1 MLVPVKNALGEGRE
15 QRTED
20 CRHLG
25 DIVPG
30 LTDLDW
36 GWREMSLEEAPEASS
51 QVRRSHPVCSP
62 AITASAGPGWVSD
75 QCLLDQLPLAR
86 TCCQAVTKTN
96 GTAGEAS
103 WNVEKVE
110 PTTQSYPHP
119 SGGTCNFFKVC
130 QETFS
135 GSAAVPGL
143 RSESE
148 KVLVAQSC
156 PALYDSMDCSPP
168 GSSVH
173 GILQARILD

>member
-1 MLVPVKNALGEGRE
+1 MPGLMGATSQHGSGLGLV
-15 QRTED
+15 RT
-20 CRHLG
+20 
-25 DIVPG
+25 VPG
-30 LTDLDW
+30 SPRSQL
-36 GWREMSLEEAPEASS
+36 S
-51 QVRRSHPVCSP
+51 QVRHSHPVCRP
-62 AITASAGPGWVSD
+62 AVTASAGPGWVFD

-103 WNVEKVE
+103 WSVEKAE
-110 PTTQSYPHP
+110 PTTQSYPQP

-135 GSAAVPGL
+135 GSAAMPGL

-148 KVLVAQSC
+148 KMLVVQSC
-156 PALYDSMDCSPP
+156 PTLYNSMDCSLP

-173 GILQARILD
+173 GILQARILDWVAIPSSRESS